1 MPTQPSDV
9 LKGEIPFSGISPQEQ
24 LDQSFSRL
32 LAYTQGKIARY
43 HPYYRRLF
51 RQQGIDPMAM
61 RSYEDFRKIPLT
73 RKEAIVENQADFTLW
88 PRYPGAGQTHD
99 AEEIDAASMER
110 YRQAGAQPGFKDVFR
125 PRPLEERVHEQF
137 LLDWRPIHFQM
148 SGGTTGKAIVTGYSH
163 SDVHTRFARSGAWW
177 YSLSPH
183 LSPDDKWLNLFPA
196 APHLGIY
203 ATMMIPLMQ
212 GVPNFNTFGGKVT
225 PTERQILIA
234 AEDRYTVM
242 IGLPSYMIHWLRLA
256 VAMKEAGQIQGI
268 STFRAAYCGGEPITE
283 AYRSLLKDLFAQ
295 LGSPSVAV
303 MEGMSSTEL
312 RTGGFYECGE
322 GTKLHLDP
330 AYYFTEILHPET
342 HEPVAPGEPG
352 VFVWSHIDWHG
363 TGILRYWTGDY
374 VSGGLITG
382 TCNHCGLVIPRLGT
396 PIWRAEKDSTKI
408 KGTRI
413 DLVYLIDAVRGSPGV
428 RTFQVIIGKSDPK
441 DPYSKDTLTIYV
453 AAKGQES
460 VQQMTDSVRQ
470 NVQRELE
477 LSPDAV
483 IVESTETIEAK
494 LFAKKLKAEWIIDTR
509 PA

>member
-9 LKGEIPFSGISPQEQ
+9 LKDEIPFSGISPQEQ

-203 ATMMIPLMQ
+203 ATMRIPLMQ

-268 STFRAAYCGGEPITE
+268 STFRAAYCGGECR
-283 AYRSLLKDLFAQ
+283 AVGDLDAGWYRIDLPDGRAF
-295 LGSPSVAV
+295 LFHGPSVAA
-303 MEGMSSTEL
+303 L
-312 RTGGFYECGE
+312 
-322 GTKLHLDP
+322 
-330 AYYFTEILHPET
+330 
-342 HEPVAPGEPG
+342 
-352 VFVWSHIDWHG
+352 
-363 TGILRYWTGDY
+363 
-374 VSGGLITG
+374 
-382 TCNHCGLVIPRLGT
+382 
-396 PIWRAEKDSTKI
+396 
-408 KGTRI
+408 
-413 DLVYLIDAVRGSPGV
+413 
-428 RTFQVIIGKSDPK
+428 TF
-441 DPYSKDTLTIYV
+441 
-453 AAKGQES
+453 
-460 VQQMTDSVRQ
+460 
-470 NVQRELE
+470 
-477 LSPDAV
+477 
-483 IVESTETIEAK
+483 EAK
-494 LFAKKLKAEWIIDTR
+494 D
-509 PA
+509 